1 MYSNFNIDDHPKDDA
16 PLSPV
21 YQSEA
26 ARQIV
31 QELSKKDQNDNIEQN
46 ESLTKRL
53 VPREKRRHHTVTS
66 VRPFSITEPYNVNLK
81 NIIVYNVYILYIIL
95 HETII
100 YIYLK
105 LILYNFREMVVG
117 ELEMMWIWNEL
128 LGPVLRMW
136 FDLP

>member
-1 MYSNFNIDDHPKDDA
+1 MTYDMYSNFNLEDNSLLPQDA

-66 VRPFSITEPYNVNLK
+66 VRPFSITEPYNVS
-81 NIIVYNVYILYIIL
+81 
-95 HETII
+95 
-100 YIYLK
+100 
-105 LILYNFREMVVG
+105 
-117 ELEMMWIWNEL
+117 
-128 LGPVLRMW
+128 
-136 FDLP
+136 

>member
-1 MYSNFNIDDHPKDDA
+1 MYSNVNVDDYPKDDV

-81 NIIVYNVYILYIIL
+81 NIIVFNVYILLYTIL

-117 ELEMMWIWNEL
+117 ELEMM
-128 LGPVLRMW
+128 
-136 FDLP
+136 

>member
-1 MYSNFNIDDHPKDDA
+1 MEKFVCFQVDDNYVKKLSAQEQLFGTSPDNTYDMYSNFNFEDQPILPKDDA

-31 QELSKKDQNDNIEQN
+31 QELSKKDQNDNIKQN

-66 VRPFSITEPYNVNLK
+66 VRPLSITEPYNVNK
-81 NIIVYNVYILYIIL
+81 QI
-95 HETII
+95 II
-100 YIYLK
+100 YSNIKAYLQ
-105 LILYNFREMVVG
+105 ID
-117 ELEMMWIWNEL
+117 ELNL
-128 LGPVLRMW
+128 
-136 FDLP
+136 

>member
-1 MYSNFNIDDHPKDDA
+1 LFGTTENITYDMYSKFDLQDNSMLPKDEA

-31 QELSKKDQNDNIEQN
+31 QELSKKDQNDNIKQN

-66 VRPFSITEPYNVNLK
+66 IRPFSITEPYNVNLQQ
-81 NIIVYNVYILYIIL
+81 NIIIII
-95 HETII
+95 T
-100 YIYLK
+100 
-105 LILYNFREMVVG
+105 M
-117 ELEMMWIWNEL
+117 
-128 LGPVLRMW
+128 
-136 FDLP
+136 

>member
-1 MYSNFNIDDHPKDDA
+1 MYSKFDLQDHSMFPKDEA

-31 QELSKKDQNDNIEQN
+31 QELSKKDQNDNIKQS

-66 VRPFSITEPYNVNLK
+66 IRPFSITEPYNVNL
-81 NIIVYNVYILYIIL
+81 
-95 HETII
+95 
-100 YIYLK
+100 
-105 LILYNFREMVVG
+105 
-117 ELEMMWIWNEL
+117 
-128 LGPVLRMW
+128 
-136 FDLP
+136 

>member
-1 MYSNFNIDDHPKDDA
+1 MYSNFNLEDDQSVLPKGDA

-31 QELSKKDQNDNIEQN
+31 QELSKKDQIDRNKQN

-66 VRPFSITEPYNVNLK
+66 VRPFSITEPYNVKKLTLHLLTMYHSSI
-81 NIIVYNVYILYIIL
+81 NIYD
-95 HETII
+95 
-100 YIYLK
+100 
-105 LILYNFREMVVG
+105 F
-117 ELEMMWIWNEL
+117 
-128 LGPVLRMW
+128 
-136 FDLP
+136 

>member
-1 MYSNFNIDDHPKDDA
+1 MYSNFNNEDHPKDDA

-66 VRPFSITEPYNVNLK
+66 VRPFSITEPYNVNSK

-128 LGPVLRMW
+128 LGPVLQMW

>member
-1 MYSNFNIDDHPKDDA
+1 MFGTSPQNITYDMYSNFDLEDHSILPKEGA

-31 QELSKKDQNDNIEQN
+31 QELSKKDQNDNIKQLN

-66 VRPFSITEPYNVNLK
+66 VRPFSITELYNVNLK
-81 NIIVYNVYILYIIL
+81 K
-95 HETII
+95 
-100 YIYLK
+100 K
-105 LILYNFREMVVG
+105 LILFK
-117 ELEMMWIWNEL
+117 L
-128 LGPVLRMW
+128 LLYA
-136 FDLP
+136 FLHLADS

>member
-1 MYSNFNIDDHPKDDA
+1 MSIIIYIYLFSYFFNVFQIEDNYIKKLSAQEQLFGTTAENITYDMYSKFDLQDDSILPKDEA

-31 QELSKKDQNDNIEQN
+31 QELSNKDQNDNIKQN

-66 VRPFSITEPYNVNLK
+66 VRPFSITEPYNVN
-81 NIIVYNVYILYIIL
+81 
-95 HETII
+95 
-100 YIYLK
+100 
-105 LILYNFREMVVG
+105 F
-117 ELEMMWIWNEL
+117 
-128 LGPVLRMW
+128 
-136 FDLP
+136 

>member
-1 MYSNFNIDDHPKDDA
+1 MYDNMYSNFNLEDDHSRLSKDGA

-31 QELSKKDQNDNIEQN
+31 QELSKKDQNDNNKQN

-66 VRPFSITEPYNVNLK
+66 IRPFSITEPYNVKLK
-81 NIIVYNVYILYIIL
+81 
-95 HETII
+95 
-100 YIYLK
+100 
-105 LILYNFREMVVG
+105 
-117 ELEMMWIWNEL
+117 
-128 LGPVLRMW
+128 
-136 FDLP
+136 

>member
-1 MYSNFNIDDHPKDDA
+1 MYSNFNIEDHPKDDA

-46 ESLTKRL
+46 DSLTKRL

-81 NIIVYNVYILYIIL
+81 NIIVYNFYIYIIL

-105 LILYNFREMVVG
+105 LI
-117 ELEMMWIWNEL
+117 
-128 LGPVLRMW
+128 
-136 FDLP
+136 

>member
-1 MYSNFNIDDHPKDDA
+1 MLPEDNA

-31 QELSKKDQNDNIEQN
+31 EELSKKDQNDNIKQS

-66 VRPFSITEPYNVNLK
+66 VRPFSITEPYNVNFFQ
-81 NIIVYNVYILYIIL
+81 
-95 HETII
+95 
-100 YIYLK
+100 
-105 LILYNFREMVVG
+105 LILFQFY
-117 ELEMMWIWNEL
+117 LIKL
-128 LGPVLRMW
+128 
-136 FDLP
+136 

>member
-1 MYSNFNIDDHPKDDA
+1 MYSNFSVEDQSILPKDDA

-66 VRPFSITEPYNVNLK
+66 VRPFSITEPYNVNLQ
-81 NIIVYNVYILYIIL
+81 NIIAYIFYIIL
-95 HETII
+95 NKTII
-100 YIYLK
+100 HIYLK
-105 LILYNFREMVVG
+105 L
-117 ELEMMWIWNEL
+117 
-128 LGPVLRMW
+128 
-136 FDLP
+136 

>member
-1 MYSNFNIDDHPKDDA
+1 MYSNVNVDDYPKDDV

-81 NIIVYNVYILYIIL
+81 NIIVFNVYILLYTIL
-95 HETII
+95 HETRI

-117 ELEMMWIWNEL
+117 ELEMM
-128 LGPVLRMW
+128 
-136 FDLP
+136 